1 MISDSHKFTRLTLEK
16 VDVIDD
22 FFSHLSVINSCVCM
36 SPSLFIGGLEEEG
49 YTVSPLDSDF
59 RVRYIVDV
67 KGGNAKALTASQEV
81 DSPPAGTYYHHQQQD
96 DDYHHQQDSS
106 VLEDYYSAT
115 GLDNAPNLVA
125 LSSASGIHLS
135 IHPV

>member
-1 MISDSHKFTRLTLEK
+1 M
-16 VDVIDD
+16 
-22 FFSHLSVINSCVCM
+22 CM
-36 SPSLFIGGLEEEG
+36 YVPITYIGGLEEEG

-81 DSPPAGTYYHHQQQD
+81 DSPPAGTYYHHQQD

-106 VLEDYYSAT
+106 VLEDYYSST
-115 GLDNAPNLVA
+115 GLDNASNPAADHLIA
-125 LSSASGIHLS
+125 LSSPSGICSS
-135 IHPV
+135 IHPSILKCLQIIR

>member
-1 MISDSHKFTRLTLEK
+1 MTFCPPW
-16 VDVIDD
+16 
-22 FFSHLSVINSCVCM
+22 VINSCVCI
-36 SPSLFIGGLEEEG
+36 SLSLFIGGLEEEG

-81 DSPPAGTYYHHQQQD
+81 DSPPAGTYYHHQQDD
-96 DDYHHQQDSS
+96 DDYYHQRDSS
-106 VLEDYYSAT
+106 VLEDYYSST

-125 LSSASGIHLS
+125 LSSSSGIHS
-135 IHPV
+135 FIHSV

>member
-1 MISDSHKFTRLTLEK
+1 MISDSHKFTRLSSEK
-16 VDVIDD
+16 VDVFDD
-22 FFSHLSVINSCVCM
+22 FFPPWVVNSCVCM

-81 DSPPAGTYYHHQQQD
+81 DSPPAGTYYHQQQD
-96 DDYHHQQDSS
+96 DDYHHQPDSS
-106 VLEDYYSAT
+106 VLEDYYSST

-125 LSSASGIHLS
+125 LSSPSGIHS
-135 IHPV
+135 FIHPA